1 MDKSEV
7 ELGESPAA
15 PPVDAAPSY
24 LIHMAFRSTLSY
36 YGPDIAQGFFYP
48 GESVS
53 QGTLQQSLK

>member
-1 MDKSEV
+1 M

-24 LIHMAFRSTLSY
+24 LIRMAFRSTLSY